1 MDNYTLV
8 RNAIVAKQIV
18 TGMYHDHHREMC
30 PHVIGLR
37 GGRRQA
43 LFYQF
48 AGSSSSGLPPD
59 GEWRCLQVDEL
70 KDVTVQDGEWRTS
83 PSRIIPQ
90 TCVDEIDVEVKY

>member
-48 AGSSSSGLPPD
+48 AGSSASGLPPD

-70 KDVTVQDGEWRTS
+70 K
-83 PSRIIPQ
+83 
-90 TCVDEIDVEVKY
+90 VDFPRFCGHRVKPHSVVHTPLG